1 MLPPPF
7 DILPPESVLLGEY
20 TRGARVFAQ
29 DDVARGPCWVRS
41 GQVDLLRHTEAG
53 AQVLLHRATTGET
66 LAEASLFSTTY
77 HCDAVAVSDS
87 EVAVLDKATIVSLV
101 RADPGFALD
110 LMARLARQVQGYR
123 RRLEILAI
131 RSARERVLAALAD
144 QGQGGTAM
152 AFAARIGLTHEATY
166 RALSQLVAEGRVARI
181 GRGQYR
187 VANAQP

>member
-7 DILPPESVLLGEY
+7 DILPREAVQIADY
-20 TRGARVFAQ
+20 RRGAHVFAQ
-29 DDVARGPCWVRS
+29 GEMARGPCWVRA

-53 AQVLLHRATTGET
+53 AQVLLHRAGAGET
-66 LAEASLFSTTY
+66 LAEASLFSDSY
-77 HCDAVAVSDS
+77 HCDAVTAADS
-87 EVAVLDKATIVSLV
+87 TLAVLDKAAILALV

-131 RSARERVLAALAD
+131 RSARERVLAALAE
-144 QGQGGTAM
+144 QGQGGTVI

-166 RALSQLVAEGRVARI
+166 RALSQLVDAGRVARV
-181 GRGQYR
+181 GRGRYLV
-187 VANAQP
+187 VAA